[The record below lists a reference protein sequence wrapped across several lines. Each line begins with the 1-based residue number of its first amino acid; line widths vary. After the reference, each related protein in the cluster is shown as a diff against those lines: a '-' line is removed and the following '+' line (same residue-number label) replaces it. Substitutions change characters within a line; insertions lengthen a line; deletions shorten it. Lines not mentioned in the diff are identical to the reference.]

1 MGGRC
6 VGGNCGAGG
15 GYRSG
20 VITRGRTDWDPAA
33 LPDLSGR
40 QYLVTGANAGLGY
53 FASEQLAGA
62 GAHVI
67 LSGRHP
73 NRLAA
78 AHDALEAR
86 VPGAS
91 VETLLLD
98 VSNPGSIRAAAAS
111 LRGGLF
117 SRSRLDGVLLN
128 AGIVHTPRTRELTRD
143 GRELVFATNAL
154 GHFVLAA
161 ELLTTL
167 AKSASRRQNTRL
179 VWLGSMSTHLGAAQ
193 PTDFQLEKRY
203 EAWHAYVQSKLATHA
218 LGIEADARLRAADV
232 PIDSVVAHPGYAI
245 GGRTVRVNGVNE
257 PGRWKRLRD
266 GLQPWAQSKE
276 RGAQALVRALVD
288 PSVRGGDYWGPRFWT
303 QGAPVRQRPS
313 HWAADPEVRTRVW
326 RECERLSGIEWP
338 FARAARAAR

>member
-1 MGGRC
+1 
-6 VGGNCGAGG
+6 
-15 GYRSG
+15 
-20 VITRGRTDWDPAA
+20 VITRDRADRDPDA
-33 LPDLSGR
+33 LPDLAGR
-40 QYLVTGANAGLGY
+40 MYLVTGANAGLGY
-53 FASEQLAGA
+53 FASEQLAAA

-111 LRGGLF
+111 VRGGLF

-143 GRELVFATNAL
+143 GRELVVATNAL

-167 AKSASRRQNTRL
+167 AKSASRRQHSRL
-179 VWLGSMSTHLGAAQ
+179 VWLGSVSTHLGIGE
-193 PTDFQLEKRY
+193 PTDFQLERHY
-203 EAWHAYVQSKLATHA
+203 DAWRAYVQSKLVVHA
-218 LGIEADARLRAADV
+218 LGIEADARLREADV
-232 PIDSVVAHPGYAI
+232 PVDSVVAHPGYSI
-245 GGRTVRVNGVNE
+245 GGRTERVQGVNE
-257 PGRWKRLRD
+257 PSRWKRLRD
-266 GLQPWAQSKE
+266 GMQPFAQGK
-276 RGAQALVRALVD
+276 RAGAASLVRALVD
-288 PSVRGGDYWGPRFWT
+288 PDVHGGEYWGPRFWT
-303 QGAPVRQRPS
+303 QGRPVRQRPS
-313 HWAADPEVRTRVW
+313 RWAADQDVRTRVW
-326 RECERLSGIEWP
+326 EECERLTGTEWP

>member
-1 MGGRC
+1 MITHGR
-6 VGGNCGAGG
+6 A
-15 GYRSG
+15 
-20 VITRGRTDWDPAA
+20 DWDPDA

-40 QYLVTGANAGLGY
+40 MYLVTGANAGLGY

-78 AHDALEAR
+78 AHDAIEAR

-111 LRGGLF
+111 VRGGLL

-167 AKSASRRQNTRL
+167 AKSASRHQNSRL
-179 VWLGSMSTHLGAAQ
+179 VWLGSMSTHLGVGE
-193 PTDFQLEKRY
+193 PTDFQLERRY
-203 EAWHAYVQSKLATHA
+203 EAWHAYVQSKLAVHA
-218 LGIEADARLRAADV
+218 LGVEADARLREAGV
-232 PIDSVVAHPGYAI
+232 PVDSVVAHPGYSI
-245 GGRTVRVNGVNE
+245 GGRTERVQGVNE

-266 GLQPWAQSKE
+266 GIQPFAQSKR
-276 RGAQALVRALVD
+276 RGAASLVRALVD
-288 PSVRGGDYWGPRFWT
+288 PDVRGGEYWGPRFWT
-303 QGAPVRQRPS
+303 QGRPVRQRPS
-313 HWAADPEVRTRVW
+313 RWVADQDVRTRVW
-326 RECERLSGIEWP
+326 EECERLSGIEWP